1 MGQAHSSEVWLDGEL
16 VGGAYGV
23 AIGRMFYGESMFA
36 RVTDASKVAL
46 AYLVAFLRS
55 QGVQMLDCQQETG
68 HLASLG
74 AVPIAR
80 RDFLE
85 HLRQAIREPEIT
97 RWEIT
102 PPLTT

>member
-1 MGQAHSSEVWLDGEL
+1 VWLDGEL

-23 AIGRMFYGESMFA
+23 CIGRMFYGESMFA
-36 RVTDASKVAL
+36 RVSDASKVAL

-55 QGVQMLDCQQETG
+55 QGVRMLDCQQETG

-74 AVPIAR
+74 AVPIPRQA
-80 RDFLE
+80 FLA
-85 HLRQAIREPEIT
+85 HLRQAIAEPAIE
-97 RWEIT
+97 RWEVA